1 MPRSVDLDQPRSHRQ
16 NISRLSSG
24 LLGARG
30 EVFGRF
36 DRGSKAASPSR
47 RRLASSSYTHDLA
60 TPYLATT
67 SATDRFPT
75 TTAVITNRAFDM
87 PEHPTPRP
95 ASPAI
100 SVRYVVRHPSG
111 MC

>member
-1 MPRSVDLDQPRSHRQ
+1 
-16 NISRLSSG
+16 
-24 LLGARG
+24 
-30 EVFGRF
+30 
-36 DRGSKAASPSR
+36 
-47 RRLASSSYTHDLA
+47 
-60 TPYLATT
+60 LATT